1 MDTEDHDPYI
11 EQIFNELLKN
21 DYKSMVPEQSSATWE
36 IIKTIYKKERSRRRR
51 VLLVRV
57 SSALSAALLVGT
69 IIYKIKKYPAED
81 SYSGSGI

>member
-11 EQIFNELLKN
+11 EQIFNDLLKK

-36 IIKTIYKKERSRRRR
+36 IVKTIYKKERNRRRR
-51 VLLVRV
+51 ILLVRI

-69 IIYKIKKYPAED
+69 IIYKIKKHSTED
-81 SYSGSGI
+81 SCAGTGI